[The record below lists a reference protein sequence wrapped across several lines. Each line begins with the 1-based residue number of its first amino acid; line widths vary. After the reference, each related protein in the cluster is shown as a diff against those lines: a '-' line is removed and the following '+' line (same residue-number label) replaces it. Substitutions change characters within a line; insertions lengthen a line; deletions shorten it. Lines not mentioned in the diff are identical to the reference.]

1 MLWRSG
7 RRSDNIEDQ
16 RGAGGGFGGGGFG
29 GGGMRMGGGIGGI
42 GLLIV
47 IVGALFFGVDPSQLL
62 QQIEGGS
69 PDVGYQQDQQSAST
83 GSGAG
88 TDEEKDFVS
97 AVLAQTEDTWTNIFH
112 DMGRTYVDPHLVL
125 FTDQVQS
132 ACGFAETAMGP
143 FYCPSDSKVYI
154 DLAFYDELKQRFN
167 APGDFAQAYVIA
179 HEVGHHVQHLLGI
192 TDQVDHATQGLTESQ
207 ANALSVK
214 VELQADC
221 FAGVW
226 AYQDN
231 QERKVLEPG
240 DIEEALNAA
249 AAVGDDRL
257 QKQSQG
263 YIVPDSFTHGTSEQ
277 RVRWFNNGFARGE
290 IGDCDTFHAKQL

>member
-7 RRSDNIEDQ
+7 RRSDNIED
-16 RGAGGGFGGGGFG
+16 RRGGGFGGGGFG
-29 GGGMRMGGGIGGI
+29 GGGMRMGGGIGGV

-47 IVGALFFGVDPSQLL
+47 IVVGLFLGVDPATLL
-62 QQIEGGS
+62 SQIEGGS
-69 PDVGYQQDQQSAST
+69 PDVGYQQDQQSASV
-83 GSGAG
+83 GGG
-88 TDEEKDFVS
+88 NDEEKDFVS
-97 AVLAQTEDTWTNIFH
+97 AVLADTEDTWTGLFH

-125 FTDQVQS
+125 FSGEVQS

-143 FYCPSDSKVYI
+143 FYCPGESKVYI
-154 DLAFYDELKQRFN
+154 DLAFYDELKSRFE

-192 TDQVDHATQGLTESQ
+192 TDQVDRMTGGQSG
-207 ANALSVK
+207 ANGISVR

-226 AYQDN
+226 AYHAN
-231 QERKVLEPG
+231 QERQVIEPG
-240 DIEEALNAA
+240 DIDEALNAA

-257 QKQSQG
+257 QEQG
-263 YIVPDSFTHGTSEQ
+263 QGRIVPDSFTHGTSAQ
-277 RVRWFNNGFARGE
+277 RVRWFKAGFSRGE
-290 IGDCDTFHAKQL
+290 LGDCDTFSAKTL

>member
-1 MLWRSG
+1 MLWRDG

-16 RGAGGGFGGGGFG
+16 RGAGGGFGGGGI
-29 GGGMRMGGGIGGI
+29 RMGGGIGGI

-83 GSGAG
+83 DG
-88 TDEEKDFVS
+88 TRSNNDEEKDFVS
-97 AVLAQTEDTWTNIFH
+97 AVLADTEDTWTGLFH

-125 FTDQVQS
+125 FSNQVQS

-143 FYCPSDSKVYI
+143 FYCPGDSKVYI
-154 DLAFYDELKQRFN
+154 DLAFYDELKRRFN

-192 TDQVDHATQGLTESQ
+192 TDKVDQATQGLTENQ

-226 AYQDN
+226 AYHAN
-231 QERKVLEPG
+231 QEKKILEPG

-249 AAVGDDRL
+249 SAVGDDRL
-257 QKQSQG
+257 QQQSQG
-263 YIVPDSFTHGTSEQ
+263 YVVPDSFTHGTSAQ
-277 RVRWFNNGFARGE
+277 RVRWFNNGFSRGDL
-290 IGDCDTFHAKQL
+290 GDCDTFRAKQL